1 MRVATRPD
9 NPVELVALAAGQVPR
24 PLFEGYFGLMAARTL
39 MAGTKLGIFDALAE
53 QPDDAAGLARRL
65 HVDEQGVDALLV
77 GLHSM
82 GYLRFKG
89 GRYSNSRQAKRHLVK
104 GAPEPLRE
112 TLASFSYDM
121 WNFMGHVEEV
131 VRSGEPVGLHEVD
144 ADDPW
149 WRSYMNGLFE
159 LANLRAPQVVKM
171 IPAEDPKT
179 LIDIAGGHGA
189 FSLALC
195 RRYPHLWATILE
207 LEGAARVGREIVA
220 GEEAGDRVT
229 FEVGDMFESDL
240 GSGHDIAMANS
251 ILHHFDGPT
260 NIKLL
265 RRAHDAL
272 APGGTMAVV
281 EQERP
286 AEGKR
291 GQQIGGLTGVLFYV
305 TSKARTYSGSELE
318 GFLRE
323 AGFKGVKARRN
334 PLVPGIVVTTG
345 KKEEG

>member
-9 NPVELVALAAGQVPR
+9 NPIELAALAAGIVPR

-53 QPDDAAGLARRL
+53 RPDDAAGVARRL
-65 HVDEQGVDALLV
+65 DLDEQGVDALLV

-82 GYLRFKG
+82 SYLRHKDG
-89 GRYSNSRQAKRHLVK
+89 KYSNSRQAERHLVT

-112 TLASFSYDM
+112 TLSSFSYDM
-121 WNFMGHVEEV
+121 WNFMSQVEEV
-131 VRSGEPVGLHEVD
+131 VRTGEPVGLHDVD
-144 ADDPW
+144 PDDPW

-171 IPAEDPKT
+171 IPADDPRK

-189 FSLALC
+189 FALALC
-195 RRYPHLWATILE
+195 RRYPQLKATILE

-220 GEEAGDRVT
+220 NEEGGDRVT
-229 FEVGDMFESDL
+229 YEVGDMFEADL
-240 GSGHDIAMANS
+240 GSGHDLAMANS

-260 NIKLL
+260 NVKLL

-272 APGGTMAVV
+272 ASGGTMAVV

-286 AEGKR
+286 PEGKR

-305 TSKARTYSGSELE
+305 TSKARTYSGAELE

-323 AGFKGVKARRN
+323 AGFAEVKARRS
-334 PLVPGIVVTTG
+334 PLVPGVVVTTG
-345 KKEEG
+345 KKEG

>member
-9 NPVELVALAAGQVPR
+9 NPLELAALAVGQVPR

-39 MAGTKLGIFDALAE
+39 MAGTSLGIFDALQE
-53 QPDDAAGLARRL
+53 RPDDAAGLAQRL
-65 HVDEQGVDALLV
+65 ELDEQGVDALLV

-82 GYLRFKG
+82 NFLRFRDG
-89 GRYSNSRQAKRHLVK
+89 AYSNSRQAERHLVK
-104 GAPEPLRE
+104 GAAEPLRE

-121 WNFMGHVEEV
+121 WNFMGQVEEV
-131 VRSGEPVGLHEVD
+131 VRSGEPVGLHEGD
-144 ADDPW
+144 PDDPW

-171 IPAEDPKT
+171 IPADDPER

-189 FSLALC
+189 YSLALC
-195 RRYPHLWATILE
+195 RRHPRLRATILE
-207 LEGAARVGREIVA
+207 LEGAARIGREIVA
-220 GEEAGDRVT
+220 GEDGGDRVT

-240 GSGHDIAMANS
+240 GTGYDIAMANS

-265 RRAHDAL
+265 GRAHEAL
-272 APGGTMAVV
+272 VPGGTMAVV

-286 AEGKR
+286 PEGKR

-305 TSKARTYSGSELE
+305 TSKARTYSGAELE

-323 AGFKGVKARRN
+323 AGFSEVKARRS
-334 PLVPGIVVTTG
+334 PLVPGVVVTTG
-345 KKEEG
+345 KKEG

>member
-9 NPVELVALAAGQVPR
+9 NPLELAALATGQVPK
-24 PLFEGYFGLMAARTL
+24 PLFEAYFGLMAARTL
-39 MAGTKLGIFDALAE
+39 MAGTKLGIFDALQEKA
-53 QPDDAAGLARRL
+53 DDAAGLAQRL
-65 HVDEQGVDALLV
+65 ELDEQGVDAMLV

-82 GYLRFKG
+82 GYLRHRD
-89 GRYSNSRQAKRHLVK
+89 GRYSNSRQAQRHLVH

-112 TLASFSYDM
+112 TIASFSYDM
-121 WNFMGHVEEV
+121 WDFMGHVEEV
-131 VRSGEPVGLHEVD
+131 VRSGEPVGLHEGD

-171 IPAEDPKT
+171 IPAQDPER
-179 LIDIAGGHGA
+179 LLDIAGGHGA

-195 RRYPHLWATILE
+195 RRYPRLRATVLE
-207 LEGAARVGREIVA
+207 LEGAARVGQEIVA
-220 GEEAGDRVT
+220 AEEAGDRVT
-229 FEVGDMFESDL
+229 YEVGDMFEADL
-240 GSGHDIAMANS
+240 GTGHDIAMANS

-260 NIKLL
+260 NVKLL
-265 RRAHDAL
+265 RRAREAL
-272 APGGTMAVV
+272 APGGTMAVI

-305 TSKARTYSGSELE
+305 TSKARTYSGEELE

-323 AGFKGVKARRN
+323 AGFAEVKARRN

-345 KKEEG
+345 KKES